1 MRNLGRITSALL
13 GLLICS
19 AAATHE
25 LKTATLRL
33 DESVGGAVLATLL
46 VPMAGEES
54 PNTVVPQFDPRCR
67 FEGDFSASREP
78 GRVLRRW
85 HLQCEGGL
93 ADTQLRFAGLDPRM
107 PEALIIANFA
117 DGHTQTLALDRHDP
131 VARLSVKD
139 PGHGLSNYFPIGI
152 THILL
157 GPDHLFFVFGLMLVV
172 IAGSGSKRHLLA
184 AITAFTVAHSLTLG
198 MALFGVWGLPPK
210 PVEILIAAS
219 ILLLA
224 VELARQ
230 QQSSKATALQAATAS
245 LTFRQP
251 WLAAF
256 GFGLLHGFGFAGA
269 LSEVGLPEAAR
280 GWALLYFNLGVEAG
294 QLLFVVTVWYL
305 IKAVGIGWPMHNARS
320 RVAVVALG
328 SVAAYWLI
336 DRTAIWLHASF
347 SPYLSGGLI

>member
-1 MRNLGRITSALL
+1 MRLLGQITSTLL
-13 GLLICS
+13 GLLIYS
-19 AAATHE
+19 VAISHE

-33 DESVGGAVLATLL
+33 DESAGGAVLATLL

-54 PNTVVPQFDPRCR
+54 PNTVVPQFDQRCR

-85 HLQCEGGL
+85 HLQCDGGL
-93 ADTQLRFAGLDPRM
+93 ADTQLRFIGLDPRM
-107 PEALIIANFA
+107 PEALVIANFA

-131 VARLSVKD
+131 VARLSAKE
-139 PGHGLSNYFPIGI
+139 PNYGLSNYFTIGV

-157 GPDHLFFVFGLMLVV
+157 GPDHLLFVFGLMLVV
-172 IAGSGSKRHLLA
+172 LAGSGSKRQLLT

-198 MALFGVWGLPPK
+198 MALFGIWGLPPK

-230 QQSSKATALQAATAS
+230 PVATPHQIAS

-256 GFGLLHGFGFAGA
+256 VFGLLHGFGFAGA
-269 LSEVGLPEAAR
+269 LSEVGLPEVAR
-280 GWALLYFNLGVEAG
+280 GWALMYFNLGVEAG
-294 QLLFVVTVWYL
+294 QLLFIVTVWHL
-305 IKAVGIGWPMHNARS
+305 MRAVRIGWPIHNSRS
-320 RVAVVALG
+320 RAAVVALG
-328 SVAAYWLI
+328 SVAAYWLL
-336 DRTAIWLHASF
+336 DRAAIWLHTSF
-347 SPYLSGGLI
+347 SPHLFGVLA